1 MHPQVVYYNSDV
13 SFQSSG
19 HLVAI
24 ILGINFVLMRTRVK
38 KPSKTQFLFREKFNF
53 CSMKNSIFI
62 QSCDSSFTSSTFPDY
77 IKSIEQDEGVET
89 VKKDPQ
95 TKPTKPIKLNN

>member
-1 MHPQVVYYNSDV
+1 
-13 SFQSSG
+13 
-19 HLVAI
+19 
-24 ILGINFVLMRTRVK
+24 
-38 KPSKTQFLFREKFNF
+38 
-53 CSMKNSIFI
+53 MKNSIFI